1 MQHQLLTWNGL
12 RALLHYEDRNSMAFG
27 IETRL
32 PFLDYRLVEFLY
44 GLAPQLKIR
53 NGWTKAVLREALDGV
68 LPSEVCWR
76 ADKMGF
82 VTPEDIWF
90 RTSLREMTRDILS
103 DSRTR
108 ARGYLNVEAALN
120 EFEAHEAGRKNI
132 SFTIWRWLNL
142 ELWCRTFVDHP
153 SCAAS
158 SS

>member
-1 MQHQLLTWNGL
+1 MEYQLLVWSGL

-44 GLAPQLKIR
+44 GLAPELKIR

-68 LPSEVCWR
+68 LPDEVRWR
-76 ADKMGF
+76 VDKMGF

-108 ARGYLNVEAALN
+108 ARGYLNVEAALK

-142 ELWCRTFVDHP
+142 ELWCRAFVDHP
-153 SCAAS
+153 S
-158 SS
+158 